1 MYEPTT
7 NIPATKWKRI
17 GSILLPSTAHLRRCC
32 YVAILNNVE
41 EDIAN
46 MGKNVRC
53 PTCGTN
59 SHSQKMS
66 ENVGEVGECKIKTTT
81 NSSPPL
87 DRLHQCCINTIYEN
101 AFKNKQNKIH
111 NPYEDVDC
119 HYQPCKMVE
128 DLKRK
133 KKKKKK
139 KKFEKEMSEG
149 FEEPSL
155 KTSYHELFE
164 IAMEGVGYGEDDS
177 EYDLINLHAT
187 RKKNV

>member
-1 MYEPTT
+1 MCCYKPPP
-7 NIPATKWKRI
+7 NIPITKWKHI
-17 GSILLPSTAHLRRCC
+17 GSILPPSTTHLHRCC
-32 YVAILNNVE
+32 YVGILNNVE
-41 EDIAN
+41 EDIN
-46 MGKNVRC
+46 NINKNVRC

-87 DRLHQCCINTIYEN
+87 DRLHQCCINTISEI

-133 KKKKKK
+133 RKKKH
-139 KKFEKEMSEG
+139 EKEMSG
-149 FEEPSL
+149 GIGEPSL
-155 KTSYHELFE
+155 GIPYHELFE
-164 IAMEGVGYGEDDS
+164 MLMEQAGDEEGS
-177 EYDLINLHAT
+177 W
-187 RKKNV
+187 

>member
-1 MYEPTT
+1 MYYLVT
-7 NIPATKWKRI
+7 NDLIIAPLHQYIKQFPIVSQLTNMFIPPPP
-17 GSILLPSTAHLRRCC
+17 SILAPSTAHLRRCC
-32 YVAILNNVE
+32 YVTILNNVE
-41 EDIAN
+41 EDIGN

-128 DLKRK
+128 D
-133 KKKKKK
+133 
-139 KKFEKEMSEG
+139 S
-149 FEEPSL
+149 
-155 KTSYHELFE
+155 
-164 IAMEGVGYGEDDS
+164 GV
-177 EYDLINLHAT
+177 
-187 RKKNV
+187 

>member
-1 MYEPTT
+1 MF
-7 NIPATKWKRI
+7 IPPP
-17 GSILLPSTAHLRRCC
+17 SILAPSTTHLHRCC

-41 EDIAN
+41 EDIGN

-53 PTCGTN
+53 LTCGPN

-66 ENVGEVGECKIKTTT
+66 ENVGEVGECKIKTTA

-87 DRLHQCCINTIYEN
+87 DHLHQCCINTIFEIAY
-101 AFKNKQNKIH
+101 KNKQNKIH

-133 KKKKKK
+133 KKKKMFQQHMCSMYLRTNC
-139 KKFEKEMSEG
+139 KKFC
-149 FEEPSL
+149 
-155 KTSYHELFE
+155 HQ
-164 IAMEGVGYGEDDS
+164 
-177 EYDLINLHAT
+177 
-187 RKKNV
+187 

>member
-1 MYEPTT
+1 MSSQEVSTNNHGGEDAAAT

-17 GSILLPSTAHLRRCC
+17 GSILVPSTAHLRRCC

-41 EDIAN
+41 EDIGN

-128 DLKRK
+128 DLMKQMNGSFFGKTCGDIDEEEEVR
-133 KKKKKK
+133 
-139 KKFEKEMSEG
+139 EG
-149 FEEPSL
+149 NE
-155 KTSYHELFE
+155 
-164 IAMEGVGYGEDDS
+164 
-177 EYDLINLHAT
+177 
-187 RKKNV
+187 